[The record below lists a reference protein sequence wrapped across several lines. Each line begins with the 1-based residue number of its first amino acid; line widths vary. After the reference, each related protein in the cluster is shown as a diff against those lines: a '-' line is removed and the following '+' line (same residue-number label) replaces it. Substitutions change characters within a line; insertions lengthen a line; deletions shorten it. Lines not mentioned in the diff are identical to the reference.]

1 MATFA
6 VTDNRVV
13 GTVPFLVRKLEC
25 TGGATSLA
33 YTHGEPMAPTLIL
46 SANTTEGAAL
56 GAVGAARTSATVLT
70 LDTLVDS
77 ATACEIY
84 LVWLPQARTDG
95 QSISSDNNT

>member
-6 VTDNRVV
+6 VVSDT
-13 GTVPFLVRKLEC
+13 TVLSTPFEIHKLTC

-33 YTHGEPMAPTLIL
+33 YTHGKAYGPDLIL

-77 ATACEIY
+77 ATACEVY
-84 LVWLPQARTDG
+84 LVWFPQGSGGLAV
-95 QSISSDNNT
+95 